1 MKQLGWVRQ
10 WIGIGV
16 IILLTQ
22 AGCTNNRSVPLTRQI
37 QIEQTWQLQPGDRVA
52 DHPVVAGLGDISIR
66 LKGDAVYAPFDG
78 EVQQNL
84 PKCVLF
90 SSPDVPAYLFRLCGL
105 NQPKVGKVRQGES
118 IGSGGYLHVAT
129 LRKQPEGTWA
139 MVEPARDIL
148 DRMLQ
153 PQ

>member
-1 MKQLGWVRQ
+1 MKQWGWGKQ

-16 IILLTQ
+16 VLLFTQ
-22 AGCTNNRSVPLTRQI
+22 AGCTANRSISPTRQI
-37 QIEQTWQLQPGDRVA
+37 QIEQTWQLQPGDAIAQHR
-52 DHPVVAGLGDISIR
+52 VVAGLGDISIH
-66 LKGDAVYAPFDG
+66 LKGDSVYAPFDG

-84 PKCVLF
+84 PGCVLF

-105 NQPKVGKVRQGES
+105 NQPKIGEVRQGKA
-118 IGSGGYLHVAT
+118 IGSGEYLHVAT

-139 MVEPARDIL
+139 MVEPAKDVL

-153 PQ
+153 P